1 VTQTRHDTNSAS
13 SLSET
18 TAPPTDPQWS
28 VVVIARNEE
37 GSITTCLESVLHAF
51 AARSYELIFVD
62 SASTDD
68 TVLIASRFPAKIICI
83 PPTERLS
90 PSLGRRT
97 GAGHARGQWIMF
109 LDGDCTVNADW
120 IDEAG
125 RILTEQPDLGALAG
139 ERVQILAASR
149 SHAAA
154 QYNYPYPDQ
163 DYTAADFLSGSA
175 VYTRRAL
182 NETGGFNP
190 YLRSCEEAELG
201 ARLRKAGF
209 RLLRLRS
216 TMSWHSIKHPNE
228 TPSELLR
235 RIERG
240 FFLGSGQFVRYCYV
254 QRLPVIRPFDSI
266 RRSVQFCV
274 LLLIGLM
281 AAATSLVTRD
291 GMAFGAWVGLMLA
304 IFVIFVVRN
313 RGIRKPAYYFLEWTL
328 TAPIVV
334 WGFLQ
339 PPRMDWKHAQPAAM
353 QSNEAKHSDIAA
365 V

>member
-1 VTQTRHDTNSAS
+1 VTQTHHHSNSRS
-13 SLSET
+13 SFSET
-18 TAPPTDPQWS
+18 AVPSGPLWS

-37 GSITTCLESVLHAF
+37 ASIATCLESVLHTF
-51 AARSYELIFVD
+51 EGRSYELIFVD
-62 SASTDD
+62 SASTDN
-68 TVLIASRFPAKIICI
+68 TVLIASRFPANVIRI

-90 PSLGRRT
+90 PSLGRCT
-97 GAGHARGQWIMF
+97 GAGHARGKWIMF

-120 IDEAG
+120 IDEAE
-125 RILTEQPDLGALAG
+125 RTLTEQPDLGALAG
-139 ERVQILAASR
+139 ERVQMLAASR

-175 VYTRRAL
+175 VYTSKAL
-182 NETGGFNP
+182 DATGGFNP

-216 TMSWHSIKHPNE
+216 TMSWHSIKHPTE
-228 TPSELLR
+228 TTSELLR
-235 RIERG
+235 RIKRG
-240 FFLGSGQFVRYCYV
+240 FFLGSGQFVRYCYA
-254 QRLPVIRPFDSI
+254 QRLPVVRPFDSI
-266 RRSVQFCV
+266 RRYVQFCV
-274 LLLIGLM
+274 LLFIGLV
-281 AAATSLVTRD
+281 AAATSLLTRD
-291 GMAFGAWVGLMLA
+291 GIALAAWVGLMLA
-304 IFVIFVVRN
+304 IFVAFVVRN
-313 RGIRKPAYYFLEWTL
+313 RGIRKPAYYFLEWSL

-339 PPRMDWKHAQPAAM
+339 PPHMDWKHAQSAVM
-353 QSNEAKHSDIAA
+353 QSNEVKHSDIPA